1 MEHPDVLVRMYLL
14 VETKWP
20 VLAGDS
26 VLGGLAQAAF
36 KQRLCLSSV
45 RKEELMF
52 LTLILLLRLQ

>member
-1 MEHPDVLVRMYLL
+1 MLVRMYLL

-52 LTLILLLRLQ
+52 LALILLLRLQ